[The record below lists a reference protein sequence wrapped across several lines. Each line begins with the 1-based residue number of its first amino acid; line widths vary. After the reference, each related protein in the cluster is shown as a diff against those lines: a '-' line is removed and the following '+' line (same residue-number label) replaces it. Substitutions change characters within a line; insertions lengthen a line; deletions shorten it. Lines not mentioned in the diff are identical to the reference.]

1 MLMKTAPSLPA
12 YRLSTKQVYD
22 EFDTSRQGLD
32 KTTAKSR
39 LAEYGQ
45 NKLETAAKESIFIKY
60 LRQYKDGMI
69 ILLLTSSILFYF
81 LEDART
87 SIVLLVIVLFNT
99 SISFNQEYKAERIM
113 DSLERLV
120 VPIAKALRAGKL
132 VESPST
138 DLVPGDIVYIE
149 EGDSVP
155 ADLRIIEQSQL
166 STNDFALTGES
177 NPTRKFEQAVEN
189 EVELADRRN
198 MVFMGTTVAQGHGFG
213 VVIGTGMNTEL
224 GRIASLSQETDSGQ
238 SPLQKEIDNIAKRVT
253 WGTLGLVLILMPMAL
268 AGGLD
273 YRDAFLVALGIAAS
287 LIPQGL
293 PAVINTVLAQAAGK
307 LAKAGAL
314 VKRLS
319 AVETLGSTS
328 IICSD
333 KTGTLTKNQMTVQS
347 FYIGKFKY
355 QVTGS
360 GYDPE
365 GEILSP
371 KGHKLSETELAGI
384 KLFLSA
390 GLLSSNAK
398 VNPPDEDHPSWHTLG
413 DPTEGAIITLARKGG
428 LDTQEMENQ
437 HPEKKEF
444 AFDSVRKLMSSI
456 RPWDNDKDLYVFVKG
471 APEELLAKCDHVW
484 DHGLELKLTKNYRSK
499 ILDHNQ
505 HQAEAA
511 MRNLGFA
518 YKKLPHGTN
527 LDKLTMQEAESDLIY
542 LGMVSMMDPLREEVV
557 AAMQAAHQAQIG
569 VAVVTGD
576 YSVTAKAIAVKAGLA
591 PDSKKLVI
599 VTGQEARGM
608 DDEYI
613 VKLVAESSVIFSRVS
628 PEDKLRIVTILKNS
642 GQVVAV
648 TGDGINDAPALKR
661 ADIGVAMGVTGTDV
675 SKQSADIIL
684 LDDSFGTLVKAVQ
697 EGRTIFNNIRK
708 ISMMA
713 FSANSSELV
722 VNLFSLAGAIVFDT
736 PLALSVMLILGIDL
750 IAELFPMAAISWD
763 KADHDLMKS
772 APRDPKAHI
781 LNRQSVLDLAWVG
794 LIIGALSYANYI
806 LFFGRQG
813 VDVSGLASG
822 SLVHMKGMSLTYL
835 TIVLCQLVNILLRR
849 SDKGLF
855 TRYQLHNYKL
865 WLAMGL
871 SLFCVANIIYNPII
885 APYFDAG
892 SLGLVD
898 WLYAGLAAII
908 FLAIREIQRHTHK
921 HSRHNVLKLHRQV
934 HGR

>member
-1 MLMKTAPSLPA
+1 MSDDAKLPA
-12 YRLSTKQVYD
+12 YRLPADKVYK
-22 EFDTSRQGLD
+22 EFGTTRQGLAAE
-32 KTTAKSR
+32 TAKER
-39 LAEYGQ
+39 LAQYGE
-45 NKLETAAKESIFIKY
+45 NKLQEAHKEAAWLKY

-69 ILLLTSSILFYF
+69 ILLLVSSILFYF

-87 SIVLLVIVLFNT
+87 SIVLMVIVLINT

-120 VPIAKALRAGKL
+120 VPIAKVLRGGSL

-138 DLVPGDIVYIE
+138 ALVPGDIVYIE

-155 ADLRIIEQSQL
+155 ADLRVIEQSQL

-198 MVFMGTTVAQGHGFG
+198 MLFMGTTVAQGHGFG

-224 GRIASLSQETDSGQ
+224 GRIANLSQDVDNDD

-253 WGTLGLVLILMPMAL
+253 QGTIGLVAILMPMAL
-268 AGGLD
+268 ATDLG
-273 YRDAFLVALGIAAS
+273 YTQSFLVALGIAAS

-347 FYIGKFKY
+347 FRIGKFDY
-355 QVTGS
+355 SVTGG
-360 GYDPE
+360 GYAPE
-365 GEILSP
+365 GEIIGP
-371 KGHKLSETELAGI
+371 RGHTLTEKELTDL
-384 KLFLSA
+384 KLFLAA

-398 VNPPDEDHPSWHTLG
+398 VNPPDDDHPSWHTLG
-413 DPTEGAIITLARKGG
+413 DPTEGAIVTLARKGG
-428 LDTQEMENQ
+428 LDTVEYEAA

-456 RPWDNDKDLYVFVKG
+456 RPWGDKNELYVFVKG
-471 APEELLAKCDHVW
+471 APEELLAKCEHTW
-484 DHGLELKLTKNYRSK
+484 DHGLETKLNQAGRQA

-505 HQAEAA
+505 KQAANA

-518 YKKLPHGTN
+518 YKKLPAKTN
-527 LDKLTMQEAESDLIY
+527 LEKLTMEEAESGLTY

-557 AAMQAAHQAQIG
+557 AAMQAAHHAHIG

-576 YSVTAKAIAVKAGLA
+576 YSVTAKAIATKAGLA
-591 PDSKKLVI
+591 PETKDLVI
-599 VTGQEARGM
+599 VTGLEARKL

-613 VKLVAESSVIFSRVS
+613 VQLVEKSSVIFSRVS
-628 PEDKLRIVTILKNS
+628 PEDKLRIVTILRNS

-648 TGDGINDAPALKR
+648 TGDGINDAPALKK

-675 SKQSADIIL
+675 SKQSADIVL

-713 FSANSSELV
+713 FTANSSELV
-722 VNLFSLAGAIVFDT
+722 VNLFSLAGAVAFDT

-763 KADHDLMKS
+763 KADHDLMK
-772 APRDPKAHI
+772 APPRDPKAHI
-781 LNRQSVLDLAWVG
+781 LNRETVTDLAWTG
-794 LIIGALSYANYI
+794 LVIGGLSYLNFY

-813 VDVSGLASG
+813 IEISGLASE

-849 SDKGLF
+849 SEKGLF
-855 TRYQLHNYKL
+855 TRYQLHNGKL
-865 WLAMGL
+865 WFAMGL
-871 SLFCVANIIYNPII
+871 SMFCVLNIIYNPVI
-885 APYFDAG
+885 APYFRAG

-898 WLYAGLAAII
+898 WLYAIAAAII
-908 FLAIREIQRHTHK
+908 FLIWYEIRRQTSK
-921 HSRHNVLKLHRQV
+921 HSRHHVLKLHHEV

>member
-1 MLMKTAPSLPA
+1 MSDDAKLPA
-12 YRLSTKQVYD
+12 YRLPTDKVYE
-22 EFDTSRQGLD
+22 EFGTTRQGLAAE
-32 KTTAKSR
+32 TAKER
-39 LAEYGQ
+39 LAQYGE
-45 NKLETAAKESIFIKY
+45 NKLQEANKEAAWLKY

-69 ILLLTSSILFYF
+69 ILLLVSSILFYF

-87 SIVLLVIVLFNT
+87 SIVLMVIVLINT

-120 VPIAKALRAGKL
+120 VPIAKVLRGGTL

-138 DLVPGDIVYIE
+138 ALVPGDIVYIE

-155 ADLRIIEQSQL
+155 ADLRVIEQSQL

-224 GRIASLSQETDSGQ
+224 GRIANLSQDVDNDD

-253 WGTLGLVLILMPMAL
+253 QGTIVLVAILMPMAL
-268 AGGLD
+268 AADLG
-273 YRDAFLVALGIAAS
+273 YTQSFLVALGIAAS

-319 AVETLGSTS
+319 SVETLGSTS

-347 FYIGKFKY
+347 FRIGKFDY
-355 QVTGS
+355 TVTGG
-360 GYDPE
+360 GYAPE
-365 GEILSP
+365 GDIVGP
-371 KGHKLSETELAGI
+371 RGQALSEKELSNLQ
-384 KLFLSA
+384 LFLAA

-413 DPTEGAIITLARKGG
+413 DPTEGAIVTLARKGG
-428 LDTQEMENQ
+428 LDTASLEAA

-456 RPWDNDKDLYVFVKG
+456 RPWGDKDELYVFVKG
-471 APEELLAKCDHVW
+471 APEELLAKCTHAW
-484 DHGLELKLTKNYRSK
+484 DHGLETKLSK
-499 ILDHNQ
+499 QQRQIILDHNKS
-505 HQAEAA
+505 QAENA

-518 YKKLPHGTN
+518 YKKLPAKTN
-527 LDKLTMQEAESDLIY
+527 LEKLTMEEAESGLTY

-557 AAMQAAHQAQIG
+557 AAMQAAHQAHIG

-576 YSVTAKAIAVKAGLA
+576 YSVTAKAIATKAGLA
-591 PDSKKLVI
+591 PETKDLVI
-599 VTGQEARGM
+599 VTGLEARKM

-613 VKLVAESSVIFSRVS
+613 VHLVEKSSVIFSRVS
-628 PEDKLRIVTILKNS
+628 PEDKLRIVTILRNS

-648 TGDGINDAPALKR
+648 TGDGINDAPALKK

-675 SKQSADIIL
+675 SKQSADIVL

-713 FSANSSELV
+713 FTANSSELV
-722 VNLFSLAGAIVFDT
+722 VNLFSLAGAVAFDT

-763 KADHDLMKS
+763 KADHDLMK
-772 APRDPKAHI
+772 APPRDPKAHI
-781 LNRQSVLDLAWVG
+781 LNRESITDLAWTG
-794 LIIGALSYANYI
+794 LVIGGLSYTNFI

-813 VDVSGLASG
+813 VDVSGLAG
-822 SLVHMKGMSLTYL
+822 ESLVHMKGMSLTYL

-849 SDKGLF
+849 SEKGLF
-855 TRYQLHNYKL
+855 TRYQLHNGKL
-865 WLAMGL
+865 WFAMGL
-871 SLFCVANIIYNPII
+871 SMFCVLNIIYNPVI
-885 APYFDAG
+885 APYFRAG

-898 WLYAGLAAII
+898 WLYAAAAAVI
-908 FLAIREIQRHTHK
+908 FLIWYEIRRHTSK
-921 HSRHNVLKLHRQV
+921 HSRHHVLKLHHEV